1 EVFGGVLVHYCPS
14 PALRYYHVMK
24 PVVECPHVLGVCTSG
39 GVDYFEDLKNPA
51 RLSEGTT
58 LVGECDLRLN
68 DDPAAASASTN
79 VNQCRRRRIDE
90 VDAWLEEEF
99 MRLSFSGRRGLILR
113 TAVSTVDEGRELYSV
128 WRRKVERE
136 ALACH

>member
-1 EVFGGVLVHYCPS
+1 
-14 PALRYYHVMK
+14 MK

-39 GVDYFEDLKNPA
+39 GVDYFEDMKNPA

-58 LVGECDLRLN
+58 LVGECDLRLK

-79 VNQCRRRRIDE
+79 VNQFRRRRMDE
-90 VDAWLEEEF
+90 VEEWLGEDF
-99 MRLSFSGRRGLILR
+99 MRLSFTGKRGLILR
-113 TAVSTVDEGRELYSV
+113 TAVSTVEEGRELYAS
-128 WRRKVERE
+128 WRRQVERE